1 MSAPPPA
8 DDAPPPAYSEEEL
21 DTKISQAIEESLRL
35 DAKGAPHDNAAD
47 EWEEW
52 DEALFEANC
61 REAQSPG
68 AGSSS
73 SAASPRLAYE
83 ETLSSASTAAVSP
96 PMSTASGSSSG
107 SSSVGR
113 MPTVRPLRL
122 HRPSPSVT
130 SSGGTEKPRPSW
142 YAEAGLGR
150 PSESSESSRNPL
162 PVPPPPPLPAELRQP
177 QTPPTDDDA
186 PPAFTPVG
194 PSLDGP
200 AYEEVVHLEY
210 HVPESQAS
218 SPLTSPVI
226 LPQDSAVRLSYEGPQ
241 DLGQDEDSEDEVD
254 SMPAPPPP
262 PLPRVRG
269 PRTAP
274 APQSRFSDP
283 VPQALVGIP
292 RVQFN
297 PSLAYRRE
305 EGVGAMEQAP
315 APAPPP
321 KGDAMAFYN
330 SAVSSVLKPRTAP
343 HVPAS
348 VNNRYSM
355 LPPGAA
361 APAHPHHLSMGYGD
375 HPSQSNTQSWFNPVP
390 VHAPVASYPPSAP
403 QFYQHR

>member
-1 MSAPPPA
+1 MSTSAPP

-21 DTKISQAIEESLRL
+21 DHKISQAIEESLRL
-35 DAKGAPHDNAAD
+35 DAKGTPHDDGVED

-52 DEALFEANC
+52 DEALFEANS
-61 REAQSPG
+61 REVQSPG

-73 SAASPRLAYE
+73 AASPPLAQAASPA
-83 ETLSSASTAAVSP
+83 TLPGASTAAVSP
-96 PMSTASGSSSG
+96 PMSIASSSG

-113 MPTVRPLRL
+113 MPSVRPLRL
-122 HRPSPSVT
+122 HRPSPST
-130 SSGGTEKPRPSW
+130 ASDKPRPSW
-142 YAEAGLGR
+142 YNEAGLT
-150 PSESSESSRNPL
+150 PSDGSSTSPRYPL
-162 PVPPPPPLPAELRQP
+162 PVPPPPPLPQMPQLP

-200 AYEEVVHLEY
+200 AYEEVMHLEY

-226 LPQDSAVRLSYEGPQ
+226 HPQDEVQLSYEGPED
-241 DLGQDEDSEDEVD
+241 DLEESDDDELQL
-254 SMPAPPPP
+254 PPPPPPP

-269 PRTAP
+269 PRAAP
-274 APQSRFSDP
+274 VQSRFSDP
-283 VPQALVGIP
+283 VPAPLAGIP

-297 PSLAYRRE
+297 PSLAYKCE
-305 EGVGAMEQAP
+305 DAVMAP
-315 APAPPP
+315 VAAPAPPP

-330 SAVSSVLKPRTAP
+330 SAVSSVLKPRTTP

-348 VNNRYSM
+348 VNNRYSV

-361 APAHPHHLSMGYGD
+361 APTHPQHLSMNYGN
-375 HPSQSNTQSWFNPVP
+375 HQPQINTPSWYNPIP

-403 QFYQHR
+403 QFHHR